1 LGWDSL
7 LPERLD
13 LSARG
18 GTKPS
23 AAVGLELGQESAP
36 LQPRAGAWITP
47 RCWDAGGAGQ
57 RSGVKTVPCGTQ
69 KWIMDDERAFTC
81 TLRQPL
87 LRPPL
92 LLPTLAQFFKQERPN
107 MPQSQ
112 GTRFTADPLTFIVR
126 HQLWDGNVEDHSDQ
140 GVSIDVAADVGG
152 KQTALLRF
160 NCFDIERSYTYG
172 PENPELTTAGRVG
185 GGMGVHC
192 RMDPITD
199 GNPISWTIQILGKKL
214 PKMLERAGYKEIAE
228 ATDLASVCRVLP
240 DVEACAR
247 DTFLSK
253 RNTVKHNRGTDIF
266 EAGNIRFGLEMRR
279 QRNGDGGLAIHV
291 LGDVGGSKGKAYVEE
306 TELLAFDCFWNG
318 AHYHYGPRN
327 KNHRINWDM
336 TIVEDPLEWTF
347 EQLENRKLGAM
358 IERAGYP
365 GIAAD
370 LDLDK
375 VASVLP
381 ALKKRAFAMY
391 EEGERLT
398 GHKGLP
404 LEFTPNLAAE

>member
-1 LGWDSL
+1 
-7 LPERLD
+7 
-13 LSARG
+13 
-18 GTKPS
+18 
-23 AAVGLELGQESAP
+23 
-36 LQPRAGAWITP
+36 
-47 RCWDAGGAGQ
+47 
-57 RSGVKTVPCGTQ
+57 
-69 KWIMDDERAFTC
+69 
-81 TLRQPL
+81 
-87 LRPPL
+87 
-92 LLPTLAQFFKQERPN
+92 

-112 GTRFTADPLTFIVR
+112 GTRFPADPLTFIVK
-126 HQLWDGNVEDHSDQ
+126 HQLWDANVEDHSDQ
-140 GVSIDVAADVGG
+140 GISIEVAADVDGR
-152 KQTALLRF
+152 QTILLCF
-160 NCFDIERSYTYG
+160 NCFDIEKSYIYG

-199 GNPISWTIQILGKKL
+199 GNPIGWTIRTLGQKL
-214 PKMLERAGYKEIAE
+214 PKML
-228 ATDLASVCRVLP
+228 D
-240 DVEACAR
+240 
-247 DTFLSK
+247 
-253 RNTVKHNRGTDIF
+253 RGTDIF

-279 QRNGDGGLAIHV
+279 QRNGDGGLAVHV
-291 LGDVGGSKGKAYVEE
+291 LGDVGGSKGKSYVEE

-327 KNHRINWDM
+327 KNHRTNWDM
-336 TIVEDPLEWTF
+336 TIIDDPLEWTF
-347 EQLENRKLGAM
+347 EQIENRKLGAM

-375 VASVLP
+375 IAAILP
-381 ALKKRAFAMY
+381 ALKKRAFEMY